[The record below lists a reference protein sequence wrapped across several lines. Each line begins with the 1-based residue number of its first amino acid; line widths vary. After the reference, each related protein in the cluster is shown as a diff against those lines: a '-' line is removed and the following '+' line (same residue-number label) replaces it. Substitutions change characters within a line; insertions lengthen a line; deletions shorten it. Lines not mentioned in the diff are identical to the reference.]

1 MPAVVTDQFRITNA
15 GNFVDS
21 VLNENNSYYVFLGLP
36 NPQGKV
42 GETPAVGFGRKSDW
56 NTNTPDPTDN
66 LQYLNHYRDTSL
78 FGKKINSSNIRRVV
92 KKHSWVANKKYDMY
106 RHDYALSDDP
116 TKNNPTP
123 NAGGGLYNTNYYV
136 ITSEFKVYICLDNGG
151 FGTGNDAKG
160 NGSKDEPTFTDLE
173 PSSAGTSNDGYIWKY
188 LFTVP
193 PSDVIKFD
201 SIEYIVLPNDWST
214 TTDSQILAVRESANS
229 DVNKNHIKTVYIK
242 NQGINYGSD
251 KTYACDIVGDGSGGR
266 VLVTVTDQKI
276 TNVVVTSGGSGYT
289 FAQVDLS
296 PLPFNTATGTRAN
309 LIPIIPPSKGHG
321 YDIYTELGADKVLVY
336 TRFDD
341 TTKDFPTDTHFA
353 QVGIMKNPDGQ
364 GNTGILTTSQFSSTS
379 SIKFEESIG
388 APPVGGYGVLIG
400 EGITQNRTINNID
413 VTARGTVV
421 SYDPETFVLK
431 YIQDRSLNLNPTT
444 NDTTDFTGINQ
455 RGSVVS
461 FGSTEPISS
470 TSGTI
475 NSKKPNEAFTGI
487 TTTINNKQIN
497 LGVNFTNGLASP
509 EINKK
514 TGEIIYIDNRKEV
527 TRNIR
532 QKEDVKIILEF

>member
-36 NPQGKV
+36 NPQGKNNV
-42 GETPAVGFGRKSDW
+42 AGFGRTTNW
-56 NTNTPDPTDN
+56 NSNTPDPVDN

-92 KKHSWVANKKYDMY
+92 KKHTWVANKKYDMY

-116 TKNNPTP
+116 QKNNPTP

-173 PSSAGTSNDGYIWKY
+173 PSTAGTSNDGYVWKY
-188 LFTVP
+188 LFTVA

-214 TTDSQILAVRESANS
+214 STESQIQSVREAGNS
-229 DVNKNHIKTVYIK
+229 DINKNQIKTVYIK
-242 NQGINYGSD
+242 NQGDNYGSD
-251 KTYACDIVGDGSGGR
+251 KTYSCSIVGDGTGAR
-266 VLVTVTDQKI
+266 ALVTVTDKKI
-276 TNVVVTSGGSGYT
+276 TDVVVISGGFGYT
-289 FAQVDLS
+289 FAQVNLS
-296 PLPFNTATGTRAN
+296 SLPFTGTDSQRAN

-321 YDIYTELGADKVLVY
+321 FDIYTELGADKVLVY
-336 TRFDD
+336 SRFDD

-353 QVGIMKNPDGQ
+353 QVGIIKNPNGQ
-364 GNTGILTTSQFSSTS
+364 GNTGIITASQFSSMS
-379 SIKFEESIG
+379 SIKFSTAIS
-388 APPVGGYGVLIG
+388 APADGFDVLIG
-400 EGITQNRTINNID
+400 DTISQNRNIDDVD
-413 VTARGTVV
+413 VTARGTIV

-431 YIQDRSLNLNPTT
+431 YIQDRSLNLNPDT
-444 NDTTDFTGINQ
+444 NDTTDFQNINQ
-455 RGSVVS
+455 IGEVVS
-461 FGSTEPISS
+461 FGSTESIES
-470 TSGTI
+470 TGNYLGDKSPDS
-475 NSKKPNEAFTGI
+475 NFSGI
-487 TTTINNKQIN
+487 TTTVNNKQIN
-497 LGVNFTNGLASP
+497 LGVNFTSGLASP